1 MNKTDFIRSRIIT
14 EKIIH
19 SPWTSS
25 IGGISTYHWIII
37 GAVIFTITII
47 VLLVL
52 LRVCKKQGQYEP
64 AMSINIENNQN
75 MANTTPTAP
84 ITMLA
89 HTGTKPIETSNHQEK
104 PHSQMDPPSYASL
117 DPDLL
122 TRDPDLLTPEDRIAI
137 RRSWEV
143 KNSQ

>member
-1 MNKTDFIRSRIIT
+1 MGT

-47 VLLVL
+47 ALLVL
-52 LRVCKKQGQYEP
+52 LRVCKKQGQSEP

-75 MANTTPTAP
+75 MANTSPSAP
-84 ITMLA
+84 ITTLA
-89 HTGTKPIETSNHQEK
+89 HTGTNLIETSNHQETCLNQMEKK
-104 PHSQMDPPSYASL
+104 P
-117 DPDLL
+117 
-122 TRDPDLLTPEDRIAI
+122 
-137 RRSWEV
+137 
-143 KNSQ
+143 